1 MKKLLLSCLLIAT
14 AFPGLADDKAKLE
27 AQFRKLIGKFESMQS
42 NPEKAV
48 PAEELKRARGVVLLD
63 RTKAGFIFAYQGGSG
78 VVLVKDG
85 STENYGAAA
94 FLKANEAS
102 LGFQIGGEQSFYV
115 ILLMSTNA
123 ARGLTDSKVNF
134 AGEARGTAGDQSA
147 GEEGKITEDKRPI
160 RVYSDRTGLYGGAA
174 LKGGAIAADDEA
186 NRKYYG
192 DYYTVHDILFNK
204 KVKPTDTA
212 KDLAKKLTEAA
223 NKKKS

>member
-1 MKKLLLSCLLIAT
+1 MKKVLLICLLILT
-14 AFPGLADDKAKLE
+14 ALPGWANDKAKLDT
-27 AQFRKLIGKFESMQS
+27 QVRKLMAKFESMQS

-48 PAEELKRARGVVLLD
+48 PAAELKRARAIVLLD

-78 VVLVKDG
+78 VAMVKDG
-85 STENYGAAA
+85 NTENYGAVA

-115 ILLMSTNA
+115 ILMMSTNA

-147 GEEGKITEDKRPI
+147 GEESKISVDERPV

-186 NRKYYG
+186 NQKYYG
-192 DYYTVHDILFNK
+192 DYFTVHDILFNK
-204 KVKPTDTA
+204 KVKPTDPA
-212 KDLAKKLTEAA
+212 KELAKKLTEPA
-223 NKKKS
+223 NAKKK

>member
-1 MKKLLLSCLLIAT
+1 MTL
-14 AFPGLADDKAKLE
+14 PGLADDKAKLE
-27 AQFRKLIGKFESMQS
+27 AQIRKLTAKFESMQS

-48 PAEELKRARGVVLLD
+48 PAAELKRARGVVLLD

-78 VVLVKDG
+78 VALVKDG
-85 STENYGAAA
+85 NTENYGAAA

-123 ARGLTDSKVNF
+123 ARGITDSKVNF
-134 AGEARGTAGDQSA
+134 AGEARGTAGDQTA
-147 GEEGKITEDKRPI
+147 GEEGKISPDERPI
-160 RVYSDRTGLYGGAA
+160 RVYSDRAGLYGGAA

-192 DYYTVHDILFNK
+192 DYFTVHDILFNK
-204 KVKPTDTA
+204 KVKPTEPA
-212 KDLAKKLTEAA
+212 KELAKKLTEAA
-223 NKKKS
+223 TAKKK

>member
-1 MKKLLLSCLLIAT
+1 MKKLLLIGLLFTIAT
-14 AFPGLADDKAKLE
+14 SGWADDKSKLE

-48 PAEELKRARGVVLLD
+48 PAEELKKARGVILLD

-78 VVLVKDG
+78 VALVKDG
-85 STENYGAAA
+85 KSENYGAAA

-102 LGFQIGGEQSFYV
+102 LGFQVGGEQSFYV

-123 ARGLTDSKVNF
+123 ARGLADSKINF

-147 GEEGKITEDKRPI
+147 GEEGKISVDERPV
-160 RVYSDRTGLYGGAA
+160 RVYSDRAGLYGGAA

-192 DYYTVHDILFNK
+192 EYFTVHDILFNK
-204 KVKPTDTA
+204 KVNPTESA
-212 KDLAKKLTEAA
+212 KELARKLTAA
-223 NKKKS
+223 ATPKKK